1 MRAEQHNHDLDN
13 KLHDKCP
20 ACDLIRDR
28 HKRDKA
34 VREFEADLKAIHD
47 KAQLRYPKQRRQ

>member
-1 MRAEQHNHDLDN
+1 MAEQHNHDLDN

-34 VREFEADLKAIHD
+34 VREARGRPESD
-47 KAQLRYPKQRRQ
+47 P